1 MQMMQ
6 GLGIGSKVTIST
18 RYKGKPIPMGELKAV
33 TEAVSAAFLLVVGAQ
48 VMADVSIETPPV
60 GTGMEII
67 LNVENVPFVYS
78 THAQLAIWLAL
89 EARGLNPRSQWETVK
104 VSC

>member
-1 MQMMQ
+1 MQ

-18 RYKGKPIPMGELKAV
+18 RYQGKFIPMGELKAV
-33 TEAVSAAFLLVVGAQ
+33 TEAVSAAFLLMVGAE
-48 VMADVSIETPPV
+48 VLADVSIETPPA
-60 GTGMEII
+60 GTGIMEIV

-89 EARGLNPRSQWETVK
+89 EARGLNPRSQWENIK